1 MHHYWDLLGMDVD
14 GAGNWGYFQHFSGTL
29 VLVRL
34 SLCVYVCVYVWS
46 DTCSSLMEVECYI
59 YIYISIPSYQYQ
71 KKGPSP
77 FSHTVL
83 SIINFNS

>member
-46 DTCSSLMEVECYI
+46 DTCSSLMEVECYYI
-59 YIYISIPSYQYQ
+59 YIYQYQ
-71 KKGPSP
+71 ATNTRKKAPPHS
-77 FSHTVL
+77 L
-83 SIINFNS
+83 IQYCQ